1 MKQERK
7 KQIRLYL
14 VKQLSRLTIWLKNK
28 DKEPESSVISLAPR
42 VLSKEE
48 DLKIIQPYLT
58 ELERSLNQKDITNIA
73 VTGAYGSGKSTI
85 IKTFQKIHCEYEYLN
100 VSLASFTDNDENGKK
115 KNSKLKATDE
125 ENPIEPDKFNS
136 NLERRLEISIL
147 QQLFYHVKPSEI
159 PDSRFKRINNN
170 TWLKLLL
177 SSVGIIFWLISILLL
192 FKFNYINKI
201 DPSIWHTSLRFDWVA
216 FITIIGF
223 FTGVGFFLKHVI
235 RLFSNSKLKKLSIK
249 GELELGDNVDK
260 SVFNEHL
267 EEIIYFFE
275 RTPYNVI
282 VIEDLDRFDTTDI
295 FTKLRELN
303 ILLNTSNLITR
314 EINFIYAIKDELFT
328 DKNERVK
335 FFDYIIPIIP
345 FINASNAGV
354 KLNEL
359 ISTRNLED
367 VLTSDFKQDIVSF
380 IDDIDMRLLIN
391 IFNEFCVYRE
401 IIHVEI
407 PDNLFAMIVYK
418 NIYPDDFGKLSK
430 NEGNLYSFI
439 SNKSTYI
446 NDLTNKIDNK
456 IALKKEQIDILNK
469 EAVTSEKILRATY
482 INAIHELLPEAL
494 YLLNDK
500 ISFANLNHDEH
511 FDKIKKSNNISF
523 FYYRQ
528 NYGNLYHQDSGKSFS
543 EIEAHVNSEY
553 SYDER
558 LQNITDKKNNKVE
571 QLKHEIEILLN
582 KKKEIEVWSIK
593 EIFQEVEVNQHL
605 ECFSNNEMM
614 SSLLTNG
621 YLNEDFKDYISLF
634 HEGNITRADDTFK
647 RKVKSGINSPFNY
660 QLSDK
665 VVNLVK
671 EIPDKYFKRS
681 VILNFDLVDF
691 LAENYKQHKSKYDD
705 IITILSNEKDS
716 SVSFIEEY
724 IERGKNL
731 PLFVKSICNSWDNWW
746 DYINE
751 EDPNN
756 PLAKGYYY
764 SDDRLEKY
772 LKLIIEYA
780 ELDDI
785 VRLNK
790 NKDLQKFIN
799 RTSDFIFL
807 IDKSIKDNAQKVLEK
822 LEIKLEVLCLPDE
835 ETKSIFNYI
844 YENHYYQINANNIS
858 LLLHHH
864 IENIEEQKISESNY
878 STILNS
884 GCKHLIDYVENNIG
898 FYTKNVFLKLENNTK
913 ENEKSII
920 KLLNIGSLGILTKRD
935 IITKQEIVITNLSE
949 IKEIEV
955 QKMLIGINQVAVT
968 WRNLYQYYE
977 TLENGSDLDGVLT
990 NYLNQENNYNQLSKQ
1005 TIKEE
1010 LKEVS
1015 EEVVKSFSLKIIYCN
1030 ELQYNS
1036 YIKLIESVPI
1046 KKWSS
1051 IAFEKLDNDKVSW
1064 MVNTGFLSLSVSNFN
1079 KLKENFPNEHIK
1091 LIEKQQ
1097 EKLVSVWDEIS
1108 LSEEDILL
1116 LLKSSVI
1123 INSNKLEII
1132 KRVDDNYIVGNKKIA
1147 KETCDLFANST
1158 SFIELEFDVIES
1170 LIKSSSSI
1178 DNKIKILNKHIDK
1191 LTNSQF
1197 QTLVEMLGGDYPEL
1211 FVKQHKPKFP
1221 NTDYNKTLFDNLE
1234 KRGLIKRHETYK
1246 DGRFRAFANY

>member
-1 MKQERK
+1 
-7 KQIRLYL
+7 
-14 VKQLSRLTIWLKNK
+14 
-28 DKEPESSVISLAPR
+28 
-42 VLSKEE
+42 
-48 DLKIIQPYLT
+48 
-58 ELERSLNQKDITNIA
+58 
-73 VTGAYGSGKSTI
+73 
-85 IKTFQKIHCEYEYLN
+85 
-100 VSLASFTDNDENGKK
+100 
-115 KNSKLKATDE
+115 
-125 ENPIEPDKFNS
+125 
-136 NLERRLEISIL
+136 
-147 QQLFYHVKPSEI
+147 
-159 PDSRFKRINNN
+159 
-170 TWLKLLL
+170 LLL
-177 SSVGIIFWLISILLL
+177 SSVCLIFWLISILLL

-201 DPSIWHTSLRFDWVA
+201 NPSTWHTSLRFDWVA
-216 FITIIGF
+216 FISIFLF
-223 FTGVGFFLKHVI
+223 FTGVGFFAKYII
-235 RLFSNSKLKKLSIK
+235 RLFSNSKINKLSIK

-303 ILLNTSNLITR
+303 ILLNTSKLIAR
-314 EINFIYAIKDELFT
+314 EVNFIYAVKDELFT

-446 NDLTNKIDNK
+446 TDLTNKIDNK

-500 ISFANLNHDEH
+500 ISFANLNNDEH

-543 EIEAHVNSEY
+543 EIEAHVNSDY
-553 SYDER
+553 SYDDR

-593 EIFQEVEVNQHL
+593 EIFQEVEVTQHL
-605 ECFSNNEMM
+605 GCFSNNEMM

-621 YLNEDFKDYISLF
+621 YLNEDFEDYISLF

-647 RKVKSGINSPFNY
+647 RKVKSGIVSLFNY

-665 VVNLVK
+665 VANLVK

-716 SVSFIEEY
+716 SVRFIEEY

-731 PLFVKSICNSWDNWW
+731 PLFIKSICSSWDNWW
-746 DYINE
+746 DNMHE

-756 PLAKGYYY
+756 PLAILYY

-785 VRLNK
+785 ARLNK
-790 NKDLQKFIN
+790 NKNLQKFIN

-807 IDKSIKDNAQKVLEK
+807 IDKSFEDKAQKVLEK
-822 LEIKLEVLCLPDE
+822 LEIKLEVLCLPDKD
-835 ETKSIFNYI
+835 TKALFDYI
-844 YENHYYQINANNIS
+844 YENHYYQINADNIS

-864 IENIEEQKISESNY
+864 VENIEEQKITESNY

-884 GCKHLIDYVENNIG
+884 GCKHLIDYVEDNIG

-913 ENEKSII
+913 ENEKCVI
-920 KLLNIGSLGILTKRD
+920 KLLNIGSLGILTKRE

-955 QKMLIGINQVAVT
+955 QKMLIGMNQVDVS
-968 WRNLYQYYE
+968 WRNLYRYYE
-977 TLENGSDLDGVLT
+977 TLENGSDLDEVLI

-1079 KLKENFPNEHIK
+1079 KLKENFSNEHIK

-1097 EKLVSVWDEIS
+1097 EKLFSIWDEIS

-1132 KRVDDNYIVGNKKIA
+1132 KRVDDNYILGNKKIA
-1147 KETCDLFANST
+1147 KETCDLIANST
-1158 SFIELEFDVIES
+1158 SFIELGFDVIDS
-1170 LIKSSSSI
+1170 LIKCSTSEEH
-1178 DNKIKILNKHIDK
+1178 KIKILNKHIEK
-1191 LTNSQF
+1191 LTDSQF

>member
-1 MKQERK
+1 MEQEKSKQF
-7 KQIRLYL
+7 RLYL
-14 VKQLSRLTIWLKNK
+14 VKQLLRLTIWLKNK
-28 DKEPESSVISLAPR
+28 DKKPESSVISLAPK

-48 DLKIIQPYLT
+48 DIKIIQPYLD
-58 ELERSLNQKDITNIA
+58 ELERSLKEEGITNIA

-85 IKTFQKIHCEYEYLN
+85 IKTFQSIHCEYEYLN

-115 KNSKLKATDE
+115 KSSKQKVNGEKDPVEQDT
-125 ENPIEPDKFNS
+125 FNT

-170 TWLKLLL
+170 KWWELLLL
-177 SSVGIIFWLISILLL
+177 SVSFVFWLISILLL
-192 FKFNYINKI
+192 FKFNYVNKI
-201 DPSIWHTSLRFDWVA
+201 NPSTWHTSLSFDWVA
-216 FITIIGF
+216 FISIVFF
-223 FTGVGFFLKHVI
+223 FTGVGFFAKYII
-235 RLFSNSKLKKLSIK
+235 RLFSNSKINKLSIK

-359 ISTRNLED
+359 IGTRNLEN
-367 VLTSDFKQDIVSF
+367 VLSSDFVQDIVSF
-380 IDDIDMRLLIN
+380 IDDIDMRLLTN
-391 IFNEFCVYRE
+391 IFHEFCIYRE
-401 IIHVEI
+401 NIPAEI
-407 PDNLFAMIVYK
+407 PDNLFAMIAYK
-418 NIYPDDFGKLSK
+418 NMYPDDFGKLSK
-430 NEGNLYSFI
+430 REGDLYNFI
-439 SNKSTYI
+439 TNKSIYI
-446 NDLTNKIDNK
+446 KGLT
-456 IALKKEQIDILNK
+456 DILNK
-469 EAVTSEKILRATY
+469 DIDKLKVKISRIENEAITSEKELRAVY
-482 INAIHELLPEAL
+482 INAIHELIPDAV
-494 YLLNDK
+494 YLLKDK
-500 ISFANLNHDEH
+500 ITFSDLNNDEQ
-511 FDKIKKSNNISF
+511 FDKIKENKNIIYYFVNYNSLYTNNSGISF
-523 FYYRQ
+523 SQ
-528 NYGNLYHQDSGKSFS
+528 
-543 EIEAHVNSEY
+543 IEAHINSDY

-558 LQNITDKKNNKVE
+558 LQNIRDKKNNKVE
-571 QLKHEIEILLN
+571 KLKHEIEILLN
-582 KKKEIEVWSIK
+582 KKKEIELWSLK
-593 EIFQEVEVNQHL
+593 EIFQEVDIDQHL
-605 ECFSNNEMM
+605 GCFSNNQMM
-614 SSLLTNG
+614 RSLLING
-621 YLNEDFKDYISLF
+621 YLNEDYEDYISLF

-647 RKVKSGINSPFNY
+647 RKVKSGIVSPFNY

-665 VVNLVK
+665 VANLVK

-681 VILNFDLVDF
+681 VILNCDLVDF
-691 LAENYKQHKSKYDD
+691 LAENYNQHISKYDD

-716 SVSFIEEY
+716 SLSFIEEY

-731 PLFVKSICNSWDNWW
+731 PLFIKSICNSWDNWW
-746 DYINE
+746 NYINE

-785 VRLNK
+785 ARLNK

-807 IDKSIKDNAQKVLEK
+807 IDKSFKNKAQKVLEK
-822 LEIKLEVLCLPDE
+822 LEIKLEILCLPDK

-864 IENIEEQKISESNY
+864 VENIEEQKITESNY
-878 STILNS
+878 STILDS
-884 GCKHLIDYVENNIG
+884 GCKYLIDYIENNIS
-898 FYTKNVFLKLENNTK
+898 FYIKNVFLKLETNTK
-913 ENEKSII
+913 ENEKSVI
-920 KLLNIGSLGILTKRD
+920 KLLNKGELTITTKAD
-935 IITKQEIVITNLSE
+935 VITKQETLIFDLSE

-955 QKMLIGINQVAVT
+955 RKMLIEKNQIDVT
-968 WRNLYQYYE
+968 WRNLYRYYE
-977 TLENGSDLDGVLT
+977 TLKNGSDLDEVLI

-1010 LKEVS
+1010 LKELS
-1015 EEVVKSFSLKIIYCN
+1015 EEAIKNFSLKIICCN
-1030 ELQYNS
+1030 ELQYNG

-1051 IAFEKLDNDKVSW
+1051 ITFEILDIDKVSW
-1064 MVNTGFLSLSVSNFN
+1064 MINTGFLSLSVSNFN
-1079 KLKENFPNEHIK
+1079 KLRDKFLNEHIK
-1091 LIEKQQ
+1091 LIENQQ
-1097 EKLVSVWDEIS
+1097 DELFSIW
-1108 LSEEDILL
+1108 EEIDLNQEDVLL
-1116 LLKSSVI
+1116 LLKSKVI
-1123 INSNKLEII
+1123 IDSNKLEII
-1132 KRVDDNYIVGNKKIA
+1132 NRIDNDYINENDEIA
-1147 KETCDLFANST
+1147 KCTCDILAKST
-1158 SFIELEFDVIES
+1158 INISKLGVIVALIISKSLLE
-1170 LIKSSSSI
+1170 
-1178 DNKIKILNKHIDK
+1178 NKIKIINKMNDD
-1191 LTNSQF
+1191 LTDSLIKD
-1197 QTLVEMLGGDYPEL
+1197 LVEMLEGDYPEL
-1211 FVKQHKPKFP
+1211 FVKRHRPKFS
-1221 NTDYNKTLFDNLE
+1221 NTDYNSTLFDNLV
-1234 KRGLIKRHETYK
+1234 KRGLIKRYEPYR
-1246 DGRFRAFANY
+1246 DNRLRVIANY

>member
-7 KQIRLYL
+7 KQIRLSL

-28 DKEPESSVISLAPR
+28 DKEPESTVISLAPR
-42 VLSKEE
+42 VLSKED

-58 ELERSLNQKDITNIA
+58 ELERSLNEKEITNIA

-85 IKTFQKIHCEYEYLN
+85 IKTFQNIHCEYEYLN
-100 VSLASFTDNDENGKK
+100 VSLASFSDNDENGKK
-115 KNSKLKATDE
+115 KGSIINADGE
-125 ENPIEPDKFNS
+125 ADPIEQVTFNT

-170 TWLKLLL
+170 KWWKLLL
-177 SSVGIIFWLISILLL
+177 SSASLILWLISILLL
-192 FKFNYINKI
+192 FKFNYVNKI
-201 DPSIWHTSLRFDWVA
+201 NPSTWHTSLRFDWYA
-216 FITIIGF
+216 IISIVLF
-223 FTGVGFFLKHVI
+223 FTGVGFFAKYII
-235 RLFSNSKLKKLSIK
+235 RLFSNSKINKLSIK

-303 ILLNTSNLITR
+303 ILLNTSRLINR
-314 EINFIYAIKDELFT
+314 EINFIYAVKDELFT

-354 KLNEL
+354 KLQDL
-359 ISTRNLED
+359 IVTRNLEN
-367 VLTSDFKQDIVSF
+367 VLSSDFVQDIVSF
-380 IDDIDMRLLIN
+380 IDDIDMRLLTN
-391 IFNEFCVYRE
+391 IFHEFCIYRKN
-401 IIHVEI
+401 IPAEI

-418 NIYPDDFGKLSK
+418 NMYPDDFGKLSK
-430 NEGNLYSFI
+430 KEGGLYSFI
-439 SNKSTYI
+439 NNKSTYI
-446 NDLTNKIDNK
+446 KELTNKIDNK

-469 EAVTSEKILRATY
+469 EAVTSEKELRAIY
-482 INAIHELLPEAL
+482 INAIHELIPDAL
-494 YLLNDK
+494 KLDNE
-500 ISFANLNHDEH
+500 ISFSELNNDEH
-511 FDKIKKSNNISF
+511 FEKIKNLNNISYL
-523 FYYRQ
+523 FYSSY
-528 NYGNLYHQDSGKSFS
+528 YGNFRSKNSEISFS
-543 EIEAHVNSEY
+543 QIEAHVNPDY
-553 SYDER
+553 SYDDR

-571 QLKHEIEILLN
+571 QLKHEIETLLN

-593 EIFQEVEVNQHL
+593 EIFQEVEITKHL
-605 ECFSNNEMM
+605 ESFSNNQMM

-621 YLNEDFKDYISLF
+621 YLNEDYEDYISLF
-634 HEGNITRADDTFK
+634 HEGNITRKDDTFK
-647 RKVKSGINSPFNY
+647 RKVKSGIASPFNY
-660 QLSDK
+660 ELSDK
-665 VVNLVK
+665 VGNLIK

-681 VILNFDLVDF
+681 VILNFDLVDY
-691 LAENYKQHKSKYDD
+691 LAENYIQQKSKYDD
-705 IITILSNEKDS
+705 IIRILSNEKDS

-731 PLFVKSICNSWDNWW
+731 PLFIKSICNSWDNWW

-751 EDPNN
+751 EDTNN
-756 PLAKGYYY
+756 PLAKGFYY
-764 SDDRLEKY
+764 SGDRLEKY

-785 VRLNK
+785 ARLNK
-790 NKDLQKFIN
+790 SKDLQKFIN
-799 RTSDFIFL
+799 ITHDFILL
-807 IDKSIKDNAQKVLEK
+807 IDKSFEIKAEKVLER
-822 LEIKLEVLCLPDE
+822 LEIKLDKLCLPDKD
-835 ETKSIFNYI
+835 TKALFSYI

-858 LLLHHH
+858 LLLHYHV
-864 IENIEEQKISESNY
+864 ENIEDQKITESNY

-884 GCKHLIDYVENNIG
+884 GCKHLIDYVEDNIG
-898 FYTKNVFLKLENNTK
+898 FYTKNVLLKLENNTK
-913 ENEKSII
+913 ENEKCVI
-920 KLLNIGSLGILTKRD
+920 KLLNIESLGILTKKD

-955 QKMLIGINQVAVT
+955 QKMLIGMNQVAVT
-968 WRNLYQYYE
+968 WKNLYRYYE
-977 TLENGSDLDGVLT
+977 TLENGSDLDEVLI
-990 NYLNQENNYNQLSKQ
+990 NYLNHEENYNLLSKQ
-1005 TIKEE
+1005 AINSE
-1010 LKEVS
+1010 LKEKS
-1015 EEVVKSFSLKIIYCN
+1015 EEVIKTFSLKVIGCN
-1030 ELQYNS
+1030 ELRYES
-1036 YIKLIESVPI
+1036 YIKLLTATPY
-1046 KKWSS
+1046 KWNSLN
-1051 IAFEKLDNDKVSW
+1051 FEQLDKDKVEW
-1064 MVNTGFLSLSVSNFN
+1064 MVNTVFLSLSVSNFN

-1132 KRVDDNYIVGNKKIA
+1132 KRVDDNYIVGNNKIA
-1147 KETCDLFANST
+1147 KETCDLLANST
-1158 SFIELEFDVIES
+1158 SFIELEFDVIDS
-1170 LIKSSSSI
+1170 LIKSYSSI

-1191 LTNSQF
+1191 LTNPQF

>member
-1 MKQERK
+1 MKQEK
-7 KQIRLYL
+7 QKQIRLYL
-14 VKQLSRLTIWLKNK
+14 VRQLSRLTIWLKNK
-28 DKEPESSVISLAPR
+28 DKEPESSVISLAPK

-85 IKTFQKIHCEYEYLN
+85 IKTFQKIHSEYEYLN

-115 KNSKLKATDE
+115 KNSKPKVDGE
-125 ENPIEPDKFNS
+125 ENPIEPDKFNA

-201 DPSIWHTSLRFDWVA
+201 NPSAWHTSLRFDWIA
-216 FITIIGF
+216 FISIVLF
-223 FTGVGFFLKHVI
+223 FTGVGFFAKYII
-235 RLFSNSKLKKLSIK
+235 RLFSNSKINKLSIK

-303 ILLNTSNLITR
+303 ILLNTSKLIAR
-314 EINFIYAIKDELFT
+314 EINFIYAVKDELFT

-446 NDLTNKIDNK
+446 TDLTNKIDNK
-456 IALKKEQIDILNK
+456 ITLKKEQIDILNK

-500 ISFANLNHDEH
+500 ISFANLNNDEH

-543 EIEAHVNSEY
+543 EIEAHVNSDY
-553 SYDER
+553 SYDDR

-593 EIFQEVEVNQHL
+593 EIFQEVQVNQHL
-605 ECFSNNEMM
+605 GCFSNNEMM

-634 HEGNITRADDTFK
+634 HEGNITREDDTFK
-647 RKVKSGINSPFNY
+647 RKVKSGILSPFNY

-681 VILNFDLVDF
+681 IILNFNLVDF

-785 VRLNK
+785 IRLNK
-790 NKDLQKFIN
+790 NNDLQKFIN

-807 IDKSIKDNAQKVLEK
+807 IDKSFEGKAQKVLEK
-822 LEIKLEVLCLPDE
+822 LEIKLEVFCLPDK

-858 LLLHHH
+858 LLLRHHV
-864 IENIEEQKISESNY
+864 ENIEEQKIAESNY

-898 FYTKNVFLKLENNTK
+898 FYTKNVFLKLESNTK

-920 KLLNIGSLGILTKRD
+920 KLLNKGELSIITKAD
-935 IITKQEIVITNLSE
+935 IIIKQEIVITNLSE
-949 IKEIEV
+949 IREIEV
-955 QKMLIGINQVAVT
+955 RKMLIEKNQIDVT

-977 TLENGSDLDGVLT
+977 TLETGSDLDEVLI
-990 NYLNQENNYNQLSKQ
+990 NYLNHEENYNLLSKQ
-1005 TIKEE
+1005 AIKSE
-1010 LKEVS
+1010 LKEKS
-1015 EEVVKSFSLKIIYCN
+1015 EEVIKAFSLKVVNCN
-1030 ELQYNS
+1030 ELRFES
-1036 YIKLIESVPI
+1036 YAKLLVATPYI
-1046 KKWSS
+1046 WSS
-1051 IAFEKLDNDKVSW
+1051 LSFEKLDKDKVEW
-1064 MVNTGFLSLSVSNFN
+1064 LVNYSFLSLSVSNLN

-1091 LIEKQQ
+1091 IVEKQQ
-1097 EKLVSVWDEIS
+1097 EKLFSVWDEIT
-1108 LSEEDILL
+1108 LSEEDVLL

-1123 INSNKLEII
+1123 VNGNKLEII
-1132 KRVDDNYIVGNKKIA
+1132 KRIDDNYILGNNKIA
-1147 KETCDLFANST
+1147 KETCDLLASST
-1158 SFIELEFDVIES
+1158 FFIELEFAVIDS
-1170 LIKSSSSI
+1170 LIKSYSSI

-1191 LTNSQF
+1191 LTNPQF
-1197 QTLVEMLGGDYPEL
+1197 QNLVSLLGGDYPEL
-1211 FVKQHKPKFP
+1211 FVKQHKPKFS
-1221 NTDYNKTLFDNLE
+1221 NTDYHKALFDHLE
-1234 KRGLIKRHETYK
+1234 KRELIKRYEPYK
-1246 DGRFRAFANY
+1246 DNRLRVIANY

>member
-85 IKTFQKIHCEYEYLN
+85 IKTFQKIHSEYEYLN

-115 KNSKLKATDE
+115 KSSNPKVNGEGNS
-125 ENPIEPDKFNS
+125 IEPDKFNT

-170 TWLKLLL
+170 KWWKLLL

-201 DPSIWHTSLRFDWVA
+201 NPSTWHTSLRFDWVA
-216 FITIIGF
+216 FISIIGF
-223 FTGVGFFLKHVI
+223 FTGVGFFLKYII

-282 VIEDLDRFDTTDI
+282 VVEDLDRFDTTDI

-303 ILLNTSNLITR
+303 ILLNTSKLIAR
-314 EINFIYAIKDELFT
+314 EINFIYAVKDELFT

-359 ISTRNLED
+359 ISTRNLEN

-391 IFNEFCVYRE
+391 IFNEFCVYRK

-430 NEGNLYSFI
+430 REGDLYSFI
-439 SNKSTYI
+439 TNKSTYI
-446 NDLTNKIDNK
+446 KGLTDK
-456 IALKKEQIDILNK
+456 LNK
-469 EAVTSEKILRATY
+469 EIDKIKFEISNIENEAITSEKTLRATY

-494 YLLNDK
+494 YLLKDK

-528 NYGNLYHQDSGKSFS
+528 NYGNLLQQDSGKSFS
-543 EIEAHVNSEY
+543 QIEAHVNSEY

-558 LQNITDKKNNKVE
+558 LQNITDKKNNKVGK
-571 QLKHEIEILLN
+571 LKHEIEILLN
-582 KKKEIEVWSIK
+582 KKKEIEAWSLK
-593 EIFQEVEVNQHL
+593 EIFQEVEVTQHL
-605 ECFSNNEMM
+605 GCFSDNQMM
-614 SSLLTNG
+614 RSLLTNG
-621 YLNEDFKDYISLF
+621 YLNEDFEDYISLF

-665 VVNLVK
+665 VANLVK

-691 LAENYKQHKSKYDD
+691 LAKNYKQHKSKYDD

-731 PLFVKSICNSWDNWW
+731 PLFIKSICNSWDNWW

-764 SDDRLEKY
+764 SGDRLEKY

-785 VRLNK
+785 ARLNK
-790 NKDLQKFIN
+790 SKDLQKFIN
-799 RTSDFIFL
+799 ITPDFILL
-807 IDKSIKDNAQKVLEK
+807 IDKSFEIKAEKVLEK
-822 LEIKLEVLCLPDE
+822 LEIKLDKLCLPDKD
-835 ETKSIFNYI
+835 TKALFSYI

-858 LLLHHH
+858 LLLHYHV
-864 IENIEEQKISESNY
+864 ENIEEQKITESNY

-884 GCKHLIDYVENNIG
+884 GCKHLIDYVEYNIG

-920 KLLNIGSLGILTKRD
+920 KLLNKGELSIITKAD
-935 IITKQEIVITNLSE
+935 IIIKQEIVITNLSE

-955 QKMLIGINQVAVT
+955 RKMLIEKNQVDVT
-968 WRNLYQYYE
+968 WRNLYRYYE
-977 TLENGSDLDGVLT
+977 TLENGSDLDEVLI
-990 NYLNQENNYNQLSKQ
+990 NYLNHEENYNLLSKQ
-1005 TIKEE
+1005 AINSE
-1010 LKEVS
+1010 LKEKS
-1015 EEVVKSFSLKIIYCN
+1015 EEVIKTFSLKVIGCN
-1030 ELQYNS
+1030 ELRYES
-1036 YIKLIESVPI
+1036 YIKLLIATPY
-1046 KKWSS
+1046 KWNSLN
-1051 IAFEKLDNDKVSW
+1051 FEQLDKDKVEW
-1064 MVNTGFLSLSVSNFN
+1064 MVNTVFLSLSVSNFN
-1079 KLKENFPNEHIK
+1079 KLKENFPNEQIK
-1091 LIEKQQ
+1091 LIERQQ
-1097 EKLVSVWDEIS
+1097 EKMFSVWDEIS

-1132 KRVDDNYIVGNKKIA
+1132 KRVDDNYIVGNNKIA
-1147 KETCDLFANST
+1147 KETCDLLANST

-1170 LIKSSSSI
+1170 LIKSYSST

-1211 FVKQHKPKFP
+1211 FKKQHKPKFP
-1221 NTDYNKTLFDNLE
+1221 NTGYNSTLFDNL
-1234 KRGLIKRHETYK
+1234 IKREMILKYEPYK
-1246 DGRFRAFANY
+1246 DNRFRVFANY